1 MYSRGRKHDLR
12 KTSYLP
18 NQTRVVSEERNE
30 NKTKNAQGVVIM
42 ARASRICKFV
52 DNRMLRVLWRGPAG
66 TFYDF
71 SQQVSSFVRS
81 TAVGSATFC
90 RGLPLQLL
98 NPYHTISAV
107 NALQAAAQ
115 VVVSCPSSYVL
126 RDEHLSTDRPVCP
139 LFSPGLLAAAAAAA
153 SFVCYYAASLLAATS

>member
-1 MYSRGRKHDLR
+1 
-12 KTSYLP
+12 
-18 NQTRVVSEERNE
+18 
-30 NKTKNAQGVVIM
+30 M

-52 DNRMLRVLWRGPAG
+52 ENRMLRVLWRGPAG

-81 TAVGSATFC
+81 TAVGSATFR

-153 SFVCYYAASLLAATS
+153 SFVCYNAASLLAATS